1 MARRIQSGPSMPIP
15 ATQPTLI
22 ERLRD
27 PADQEAWQRFESGYR
42 ELLVRFAMRRGL
54 QRPDAE
60 DVAQAVFVA
69 MVTAMRGFTLDASRG
84 RFRDY
89 LFRAVRNEIARSRA
103 RAASAPSSLEL
114 DPGASEE
121 RDFEDEWMAHHLRA
135 ALDHLRCT
143 QPPNSVAVFE
153 RLLAGDPVVAVAAA
167 FDMSVD
173 AVHKV
178 KQRMRERLRE
188 RVREQVD
195 QERAP

>member
-1 MARRIQSGPSMPIP
+1 MPIP

-22 ERLRD
+22 QRLRD

-69 MVTAMRGFTLDASRG
+69 MVTAMQGFTLDASRG

-89 LFRAVRNEIARSRA
+89 LLRAVRNEIARNRA
-103 RAASAPSSLEL
+103 RAARSPASLVG
-114 DPGASEE
+114 DPVASEE
-121 RDFEDEWMAHHLRA
+121 RDFEDEWMAHHLRTA
-135 ALDHLRCT
+135 FDHLRKT

-153 RLLAGDPVVAVAAA
+153 RLLAGDSVAAVAEA
-167 FDMSVD
+167 FAMSPE

-178 KQRMRERLRE
+178 KQRMRERMRE

>member
-1 MARRIQSGPSMPIP
+1 MPIP

-69 MVTAMRGFTLDASRG
+69 MVTAMQGFTLDASRG

-103 RAASAPSSLEL
+103 RAASAPASLEA
-114 DPGASEE
+114 DPGTAEE
-121 RDFEDEWMAHHLRA
+121 RDFEDEWMAHHGERSRRTRW
-135 ALDHLRCT
+135 RCSSGCLPAT
-143 QPPNSVAVFE
+143 RWRPSPRPSTCP
-153 RLLAGDPVVAVAAA
+153 RRP
-167 FDMSVD
+167 ST
-173 AVHKV
+173 
-178 KQRMRERLRE
+178 R
-188 RVREQVD
+188 
-195 QERAP
+195 

>member
-1 MARRIQSGPSMPIP
+1 MPIP

-69 MVTAMRGFTLDASRG
+69 MVTAMQGFTLDASRG

-103 RAASAPSSLEL
+103 RAASAPASLEA
-114 DPGASEE
+114 DPGTAEE

-135 ALDHLRCT
+135 ALDHLRRT

-153 RLLAGDPVVAVAAA
+153 RLLAGDAVAAVAAA
-167 FDMSVD
+167 FDMS
-173 AVHKV
+173 AEAIHKV
-178 KQRMRERLRE
+178 KQRMRDRMRE
-188 RVREQVD
+188 RVREQVE

>member
-1 MARRIQSGPSMPIP
+1 MPIP

-60 DVAQAVFVA
+60 DIAQAVFVA
-69 MVTAMRGFTLDASRG
+69 MVTAMKGFTLDASRG

-89 LFRAVRNEIARSRA
+89 LFRAVRNEVARSRA
-103 RAASAPSSLEL
+103 RAAKAPVSLEA
-114 DPGASEE
+114 DPGAAEE
-121 RDFEDEWMAHHLRA
+121 RDFEGEWMAHHLRT
-135 ALDHLRCT
+135 ALDHLRRT
-143 QPPNSVAVFE
+143 QPANSVAVFE
-153 RLLAGDPVVAVAAA
+153 RLLAGDQVVTVAAA
-167 FDMSVD
+167 FDMSAE

-178 KQRMRERLRE
+178 KQRMRERMRE
-188 RVREQVD
+188 RVREQLE
-195 QERAP
+195 QERVP